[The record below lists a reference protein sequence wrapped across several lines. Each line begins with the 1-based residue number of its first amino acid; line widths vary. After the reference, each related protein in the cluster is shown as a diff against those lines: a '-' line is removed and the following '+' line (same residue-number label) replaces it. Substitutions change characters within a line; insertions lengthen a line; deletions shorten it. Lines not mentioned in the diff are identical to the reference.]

1 MIQSKE
7 ICEFALHI
15 AKEASK
21 ILKGGYL
28 SRFNTT
34 SKSSFHDVV
43 TEYDLKADKYLV
55 EAIHQKY
62 PTHSILS
69 EESGESHPSNS
80 SVHWIIDP
88 LDGTNN
94 FAHGIPMFAVSIAA
108 TLNGELLCG
117 AIVSPITD
125 EAFHAEK
132 GKGAFLNGRPIQ
144 VSKTDKL
151 NHAFLAV
158 GFPYNIETNPLH
170 CIEQFTASLKRG
182 MPLRRMGSAAIDL
195 AYVAAG
201 RFDGYWE
208 TVLSPWDFAAG
219 ILIVEEAGGKVSQLS
234 GSKNSLNSKNSIVAS
249 NGVLHEELLSHLKT
263 S

>member
-7 ICEFALHI
+7 ICDFALHI
-15 AKEASK
+15 AKEASQ
-21 ILKGGYL
+21 ILKQGYL
-28 SRFNTT
+28 SQFDIT
-34 SKSSFHDVV
+34 SKASFHDVV

-55 EAIHQKY
+55 EAIHKQY

-69 EESGESHPSNS
+69 EESGENYPSNS
-80 SVHWIIDP
+80 SIHWIIDP

-94 FAHGIPMFAVSIAA
+94 FAHGIPIFAVSIAA
-108 TLNGELLCG
+108 TFNRELICG
-117 AIVSPITD
+117 AIVNPITN

-132 GKGAFLNGRPIQ
+132 GKGAFLNGKMIQ
-144 VSKTDKL
+144 VSKTKTLD
-151 NHAFLAV
+151 HAFLAV

-170 CIEQFTASLKRG
+170 CIEQFTTSLKRG

-219 ILIVEEAGGKVSQLS
+219 VLIVEEAGGKVSQLN
-234 GSKNSLNSKNSIVAS
+234 GSKNNLFSKNSVVAS
-249 NGVLHEELLSHLKT
+249 NRVLHEELLVHLKFK
-263 S
+263 